1 MKELIKKKL
10 QEKLS
15 DCIIDIVEFQSDLT
29 FVIKAE
35 NLTIISKHL
44 RDDVELEY
52 SLRDILAIDRYTN
65 ENRFEIVYNFFS
77 IKNKLRIF
85 LKIKIEDAESV
96 PTLVDVFQSANW
108 YEREVF
114 DMHGIKFYNHPDLRR
129 IYMPEEFQYHPLRKE
144 FPLMG
149 IPNSIS
155 LPRN

>member
-15 DCIIDIVEFQSDLT
+15 DYIIDIVEFQSDLT

-65 ENRFEIVYNFFS
+65 ENRFEVVYNFFS

>member
-15 DCIIDIVEFQSDLT
+15 ECIIDIVEFQSDLT